1 MPKCCATLLCRACV
15 DLTTCSST
23 LFVNCEQVAKDTVEK
38 ILCRPPISQRSHV
51 GNLHRTIKQGKG
63 RSSKRKET
71 TGVPSFLPR
80 GGRRDAPAVRRRR
93 IPPAESQRKTL
104 RPLGTNTLT
113 QFVHPGFPV
122 KKEPPARA
130 NTLTQFAYPSH
141 PVPRMPDRSAVLG
154 KVKTPFQTEQ
164 GFVLRFI
171 CVQELALRDS
181 AYRAGTCAG
190 TAIYTCVSVDL
201 VLAVALSDSANR
213 ALASAR
219 AAHNAAATDNICH
232 WYCTSK
238 CILQLSFYH
247 KI

>member
-1 MPKCCATLLCRACV
+1 MPRLRRVNRL
-15 DLTTCSST
+15 CSST
-23 LFVNCEQVAKDTVEK
+23 VSENCELVEK
-38 ILCRPPISQRSHV
+38 WTRNARPYNKDAPTVVLLFAAVSSLPSPPCPLRE
-51 GNLHRTIKQGKG
+51 KG
-63 RSSKRKET
+63 RFTRGWKT
-71 TGVPSFLPR
+71 AGCLPFC
-80 GGRRDAPAVRRRR
+80 APAARSGT
-93 IPPAESQRKTL
+93 PPPS
-104 RPLGTNTLT
+104 LGAH
-113 QFVHPGFPV
+113 FH
-122 KKEPPARA
+122 
-130 NTLTQFAYPSH
+130 S
-141 PVPRMPDRSAVLG
+141 
-154 KVKTPFQTEQ
+154 KVKTPFRTEQ

>member
-1 MPKCCATLLCRACV
+1 MSLPFCPRRGCG
-15 DLTTCSST
+15 S
-23 LFVNCEQVAKDTVEK
+23 
-38 ILCRPPISQRSHV
+38 
-51 GNLHRTIKQGKG
+51 
-63 RSSKRKET
+63 
-71 TGVPSFLPR
+71 LPR
-80 GGRRDAPAVRRRR
+80 S
-93 IPPAESQRKTL
+93 AERNSLL
-104 RPLGTNTLT
+104 RFSEKLSARWG
-113 QFVHPGFPV
+113 
-122 KKEPPARA
+122 EPPAR
-130 NTLTQFAYPSH
+130 FKYPAQ
-141 PVPRMPDRSAVLG
+141 PVQKKVPPGKGRTRLRSSRTPAIRYQEGATALLFEA
-154 KVKTPFQTEQ
+154 KVKTPFRTEQ